1 MKKPVLHAEKTSKGR
16 RNFYFDIKD
25 TKDGQ
30 NFMAISSV
38 SLKEEGQPE
47 RSQLIIFENEMDG
60 FAGAFMRSLLNFEK
74 KEAMR
79 G

>member
-1 MKKPVLHAEKTSKGR
+1 MKKPVLHTETTSQGR

-38 SLKEEGQPE
+38 SLKEEGQTE
-47 RSQLIIFENEMDG
+47 RSQLIVFDSEMDG

-74 KEAMR
+74 KKSKR
-79 G
+79 